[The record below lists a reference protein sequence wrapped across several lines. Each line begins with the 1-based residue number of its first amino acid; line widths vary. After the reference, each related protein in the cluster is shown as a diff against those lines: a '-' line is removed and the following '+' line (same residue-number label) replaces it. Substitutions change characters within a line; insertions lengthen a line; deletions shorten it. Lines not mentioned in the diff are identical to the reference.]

1 MKKTKPTKK
10 RKALLRSAVILMIIA
25 VVVVFGIECYRE
37 WKNYERTARHN
48 SVHHLEGIFELA
60 GAWELWN
67 SGVNKSPID
76 LQAMVDDLKLIP
88 PLNPY
93 RRDHKTIFTTIDK
106 RIPGAVY
113 YVPGPL
119 EDPSLFACGL
129 FYGRRDPTID
139 FMTEGDDPWVIG
151 WALSKRDGIAD
162 GVASGAGFG
171 SGLGDLMP
179 MSNPSWLWKRI
190 WKDGFDWKY
199 SDGTKVDPFDERFL
213 VMLRDYRKR
222 HPENFAAEKRPR
234 MPKGF
239 TISKE
244 ETERNGRYET
254 IRKYYKKL
262 YGYDP
267 VVGDEKAKE

>member
-1 MKKTKPTKK
+1 MEKAKPILK
-10 RKALLRSAVILMIIA
+10 RKATLRSVVSILIIA
-25 VVVVFGIECYRE
+25 VVVVLGVECYRE
-37 WKNYERTARHN
+37 WKNYERTARHS
-48 SVHHLEGIFELA
+48 SVHYLEGVFELA

-67 SGVNKSPID
+67 SGVNESPID
-76 LQAMVDDLKLIP
+76 LQSMTEDLKLIP
-88 PLNPY
+88 PRNPY
-93 RRDHKTIFTTIDK
+93 RRDHKTIITTIDK

-129 FYGRRDPTID
+129 FYSRIDQTID

-151 WALSKRDGIAD
+151 WDLSKRDGIAD
-162 GVASGAGFG
+162 GVDSGAGFG
-171 SGLGDLMP
+171 ASAGDIAPL
-179 MSNPSWLWKRI
+179 SNPSWLWKRI
-190 WKDGFDWKY
+190 WKDGFYWKY

-213 VMLRDYRKR
+213 MMLRDYRKR
-222 HPENFAAEKRPR
+222 HPENFAAEKRPK

-254 IRKYYKKL
+254 IREYYKKL

-267 VVGDEKAKE
+267 VVGD